1 MITVF
6 HHEADRVIIEA
17 TRVLRELSSHG
28 LLSDIALVS
37 VGDVASPG
45 QPRATCVCAGEDT
58 EVGLFD
64 ALATDPATDGHVMTA
79 VASADLAPQA
89 QVALAR
95 ALARIAEEAMGL
107 ANVPVAA
114 ICLSVPESRDG
125 SGILPAEG
133 FFSALTANFVALPAD
148 WRFVDG
154 MAAAIDFT
162 DAHRSAW
169 HAALEIAT
177 LTSSWRAMA
186 DSRWRPEIGSPGVA
200 GYALSFVRSSARL
213 VVIRRSEQAAEDFLP
228 VADGFSPAPV
238 PEMVGRTVAVLHP
251 EVFLLDSQGD
261 EPGAPGQR
269 SGVMRFLGAALGSVF
284 PPLAAGFLGFRGL
297 LRAEF
302 SKALGGDVGSG
313 RSNEPSISPSAGDP
327 ADGTTVVL
335 EGFEPQV
342 WTDLVRDVLGVA
354 DGGGTADAVRARHA
368 AGHQQFVFLTPDSL
382 VDDVLEGRLAGG
394 RSDDASPAPDDANTG
409 AKADADPAEDAGRP
423 QALLTLIDD
432 TFCHE
437 IARAKHR
444 RREQQRELDDL
455 AEFVDRTEKFE
466 PPTALRA
473 TVMAFFVTAFVV
485 VASYVL
491 LLDVFDFG
499 DVDQIL
505 RTRLAIVATAFTW
518 LVLQYPLAPRSDED
532 PRAAQ
537 SYLLRSAAVVAVV
550 AALAVVFAG
559 PLSDLATGRPW
570 LELVPLLA
578 TLVTLGLVWEV
589 LSSESARERPAGRAL
604 ALAWTIF
611 YVVAGLL
618 LYANMD
624 RSIFNRSEILRQ
636 FFERYGD
643 GMRYAAAA
651 VAGFLFLL
659 ALVMLAVSD
668 GGNERRR
675 RRARARIRELQGELQ
690 RRELLPILRGL
701 RVNWLG
707 TAAALDYILRRNVLA
722 AVASGGAH
730 SDLRSPL
737 LRLALRYR
745 DAYHPSPPPGW
756 LFAQYEAAVD
766 AYATH
771 RAARA
776 GGGGW
781 VRPETSTMV
790 SPIERDLL
798 AAPGS
803 DPRWDFAYRLASGE
817 FDDALA
823 GCLHGA
829 GDGSL
834 EDVEIGFMSE
844 IAPVAP
850 GVLPAGLVGPRAAS
864 LGRIAMHST
873 WWWPDG
879 HEIPDSAT
887 HPRAAQIVR
896 SPGSHSYLAV
906 RLDVSDSILER
917 QIVGSSKPLMDPDD
931 DTAPVGPADGLR

>member
-45 QPRATCVCAGEDT
+45 QPRATCVRAGEDT
-58 EVGLFD
+58 ESGLFD

-95 ALARIAEEAMGL
+95 ALARIAERAMGL
-107 ANVPVAA
+107 ANVPIVAV
-114 ICLSVPESRDG
+114 CLSVPESRDG

-162 DAHRSAW
+162 ETHRSAW

-186 DSRWRPEIGSPGVA
+186 DSRWRPEIGAPGVA

-213 VVIRRSEQAAEDFLP
+213 VVIRRSEPAAGDFLP

-251 EVFLLDSQGD
+251 EVFRLDSQGD

-269 SGVMRFLGAALGSVF
+269 KGVMRFFGVALGSVF
-284 PPLAAGFLGFRGL
+284 PPLAAGLLGFRGL

-313 RSNEPSISPSAGDP
+313 RSNQPSISPSAGDP

-335 EGFEPQV
+335 EGFEPLV
-342 WTDLVRDVLGVA
+342 WTDLVRNVLGVA

-368 AGHQQFVFLTPDSL
+368 AGHQQFVFVTPDSL
-382 VDDVLEGRLAGG
+382 VDDVLEGRLAG
-394 RSDDASPAPDDANTG
+394 RSDDASPAPDDANSA
-409 AKADADPAEDAGRP
+409 AKADADPAEDVGRP
-423 QALLTLIDD
+423 RALLTLIDD

-437 IARAKHR
+437 IARAKDR

-455 AEFVDRTEKFE
+455 GEFVDRTERFE
-466 PPTALRA
+466 PPAALRA

-559 PLSDLATGRPW
+559 PLSDVATGRPW

-604 ALAWTIF
+604 ALAWTIC
-611 YVVAGLL
+611 YAVAGLL

-624 RSIFNRSEILRQ
+624 RSIFNRSETLRQ

-643 GMRYAAAA
+643 GMRYAAT
-651 VAGFLFLL
+651 AGGRLL
-659 ALVMLAVSD
+659 VSA
-668 GGNERRR
+668 GPRHAGRERRR
-675 RRARARIRELQGELQ
+675 
-690 RRELLPILRGL
+690 
-701 RVNWLG
+701 
-707 TAAALDYILRRNVLA
+707 
-722 AVASGGAH
+722 
-730 SDLRSPL
+730 
-737 LRLALRYR
+737 
-745 DAYHPSPPPGW
+745 
-756 LFAQYEAAVD
+756 
-766 AYATH
+766 
-771 RAARA
+771 
-776 GGGGW
+776 
-781 VRPETSTMV
+781 
-790 SPIERDLL
+790 
-798 AAPGS
+798 
-803 DPRWDFAYRLASGE
+803 
-817 FDDALA
+817 
-823 GCLHGA
+823 
-829 GDGSL
+829 
-834 EDVEIGFMSE
+834 
-844 IAPVAP
+844 
-850 GVLPAGLVGPRAAS
+850 
-864 LGRIAMHST
+864 
-873 WWWPDG
+873 
-879 HEIPDSAT
+879 
-887 HPRAAQIVR
+887 
-896 SPGSHSYLAV
+896 
-906 RLDVSDSILER
+906 
-917 QIVGSSKPLMDPDD
+917 
-931 DTAPVGPADGLR
+931 

>member
-6 HHEADRVIIEA
+6 HHEADRAIIEA

-45 QPRATCVCAGEDT
+45 QPRAKCVRAGEDT
-58 EVGLFD
+58 ESGLFD

-89 QVALAR
+89 QVALAQ
-95 ALARIAEEAMGL
+95 ALARIAERAMGL
-107 ANVPVAA
+107 ANVPIVAV
-114 ICLSVPESRDG
+114 CLSVPESRDG

-186 DSRWRPEIGSPGVA
+186 DSRWRPEIRSPGVA

-213 VVIRRSEQAAEDFLP
+213 VVIRRSEPAAGDFLP

-238 PEMVGRTVAVLHP
+238 PEMVARTVAVLHP
-251 EVFLLDSQGD
+251 EVFRLDSQMD
-261 EPGAPGQR
+261 EPGAAGQR
-269 SGVMRFLGAALGSVF
+269 SGVMRFFGVALGSVF
-284 PPLAAGFLGFRGL
+284 PPLAAGLLGFRSL

-313 RSNEPSISPSAGDP
+313 QSDQPSIPPSAGDP

-335 EGFEPQV
+335 EGFEPLV
-342 WTDLVRDVLGVA
+342 WTDLVRNVLGVA
-354 DGGGTADAVRARHA
+354 DGGGSADAVRARHA
-368 AGHQQFVFLTPDSL
+368 AGHQQFVFVTPDSL

-394 RSDDASPAPDDANTG
+394 RSDDASSAEDDANTG

-423 QALLTLIDD
+423 RALLTLIDD

-437 IARAKHR
+437 IARAKDR

-466 PPTALRA
+466 PPAALRA

-485 VASYVL
+485 LASYVL

-499 DVDQIL
+499 NVDQIL

-578 TLVTLGLVWEV
+578 TLVTVWLVSNV
-589 LSSESARERPAGRAL
+589 LFSESARERPAGRAL

-624 RSIFNRSEILRQ
+624 RSIFNRWEILRR

-659 ALVMLAVSD
+659 ALVMLAMSD
-668 GGNERRR
+668 GGSERRR
-675 RRARARIRELQGELQ
+675 RRARARMRELQGELQ

-707 TAAALDYILRRNVLA
+707 TAAALDYILRRNVPA
-722 AVASGGAH
+722 AVAPGGAH
-730 SDLRSPL
+730 DDLRSPL
-737 LRLALRYR
+737 LRLALCYR
-745 DAYHPSPPPGW
+745 DAYHPSPAPGW
-756 LFAQYEAAVD
+756 LFAQYDAAVD

-781 VRPETSTMV
+781 VRPETNTMV

-823 GCLHGA
+823 GCSAGP

-834 EDVEIGFMSE
+834 EDAEIGFMRE

-850 GVLPAGLVGPRAAS
+850 AALPAGLVGPRAAS
-864 LGRIAMHST
+864 LGHIAMHST
-873 WWWPDG
+873 WWWADG

-887 HPRAAQIVR
+887 HPRAAQTVR